1 MTTRAVPKAMLFD
14 MDGVLI
20 RSEEIWFRVLEEAG
34 RRFRGTPVTR
44 EEFLPT
50 FGQGTAADLAVFGFQ
65 CSVQTLDRFYVET
78 FGDHL
83 DGVWVNPEAAPLLDA
98 LGADG
103 ILCGVVTNTVVA
115 LAEQVLQ
122 KAELRRRVRSVSCA
136 DLVEKAKP
144 SPDLV
149 NHALAALGVAAE
161 DAWMV
166 GDSRYDRE
174 AARAAGVHFVGF
186 GIDGDERV
194 DALAQLQRRVSAG
207 RV

>member
-1 MTTRAVPKAMLFD
+1 MSTRAAPKAMLFD

-50 FGQGTAADLAVFGFQ
+50 FGQGTAADLSVFGFR
-65 CSVQTLDRFYVET
+65 CSVQTLDRFYVEN
-78 FGDHL
+78 FGEHL
-83 DGVWVNPEAAPLLDA
+83 EGVWVNPEAAPLLDA
-98 LGADG
+98 LAADG
-103 ILCGVVTNTVVA
+103 ILCGVVTNTVLP

-122 KAELRRRVRSVSCA
+122 KADLRRRVRSVSCA

-144 SPDLV
+144 APDLV
-149 NHALAALGVAAE
+149 HHALAALGVAAH

-194 DALAQLQRRVSAG
+194 DTLAQLQRRVCAG